1 VMPNDSIEQELDE
14 RHAAARDAF
23 LKRDLNA
30 YRAIFSASLRYR
42 QANGKVI
49 DRNRLMRDVASQFR
63 QLSSVQSSFVREQ
76 LSVTGNEATETLEQ
90 SATVAATAFW
100 VVHRR
105 WHLRRRGEYSW
116 TKLEGVWRIEK
127 VTILSENLTSSWH
140 LGLRLRPKSGS
151 GPMQQPSRISEAG

>member
-100 VVHRR
+100 LSIVAGIFVAEASIHGPNWRESGG
-105 WHLRRRGEYSW
+105 LRR
-116 TKLEGVWRIEK
+116 
-127 VTILSENLTSSWH
+127 
-140 LGLRLRPKSGS
+140 
-151 GPMQQPSRISEAG
+151 